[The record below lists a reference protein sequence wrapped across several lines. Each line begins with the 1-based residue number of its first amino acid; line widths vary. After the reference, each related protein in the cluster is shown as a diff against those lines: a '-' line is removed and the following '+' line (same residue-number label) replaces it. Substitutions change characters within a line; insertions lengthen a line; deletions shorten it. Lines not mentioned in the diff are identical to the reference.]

1 MTDPPNTKPEDD
13 RTMKKEY
20 IILVIVIIAS
30 VLYLALRKSDRT
42 HYELPEFAEF
52 SSKQISKIEVASPD
66 GTLDLFKQ
74 DDQWVVG
81 EKAYPAD
88 KNKMGDILSILK
100 ALKVTA
106 LVSQSAN
113 YVRYDLSPDKKIT
126 VKAWAGSQLEREL
139 DIGKVANT
147 FGHTFVKLPGD
158 KSVYHAEGNIR
169 RKFDISLDD
178 IRDKQVL
185 IFDENEMAEV
195 LVQAGD
201 QTLALIKKEMTEEP
215 SISTPEEDTG
225 TATVFW
231 QAPDGEKIDKDV
243 VDRLLSTLSD
253 LKCSGYLEDSKKGD
267 LKNPT
272 HSVTLKGEG
281 KKYTISLFEELGTE
295 ENKIPGLSSM
305 NDSLFYF
312 QTWKAKDITD
322 AIQDLL
328 PKTGK
333 TE

>member
-1 MTDPPNTKPEDD
+1 
-13 RTMKKEY
+13 MKKEY
-20 IILVIVIIAS
+20 IILVIVIIAL

-42 HYELPEFAEF
+42 YYELPNFAEF
-52 SSKQISKIEVASPD
+52 SSKQISKIELNSPD
-66 GTLDLFKQ
+66 GELELTKK

-88 KNKMGDILSILK
+88 KNKVGDMLSLLK
-100 ALKVTA
+100 ELKVTA
-106 LVSQSAN
+106 LVSESAS

-126 VKAWAGSQLEREL
+126 VKAWAGSRVEREL

-147 FGHTFVKLPGD
+147 FRHTFVKLPGD
-158 KSVYHAEGNIR
+158 ESVYHAEGNFR
-169 RKFDISLDD
+169 PKFDVSLDD

-201 QTLALIKKEMTEEP
+201 QTLALTKKEMTEEP
-215 SISTPEEDTG
+215 SDLAAGEDAE
-225 TATVFW
+225 TADEKGAKTETKTIW
-231 QAPDGEKIDKDV
+231 QAPDGEKIDKGV
-243 VDRLLSTLSD
+243 VDRLLSALSD

-272 HSVTLKGEG
+272 HSATLKGEG
-281 KKYTISLFEELGTE
+281 KEYTISLFEELETE
-295 ENKIPGLSSM
+295 ENEIPGLSSM
-305 NDSLFYF
+305 NDSPFYF

-322 AIQDLL
+322 AIQDIL
-328 PKTGK
+328 PKTE
-333 TE
+333 TAE

>member
-1 MTDPPNTKPEDD
+1 
-13 RTMKKEY
+13 MKKEY
-20 IILVIVIIAS
+20 VILVIVIIAL

-42 HYELPEFAEF
+42 YYELPEFAEF
-52 SSKQISKIEVASPD
+52 SSKQISKIELSSPD

-88 KNKMGDILSILK
+88 KNKVGDMLSLLK
-100 ALKVTA
+100 ELKVTA
-106 LVSQSAN
+106 LVSQSAS
-113 YVRYDLSPDKKIT
+113 YVRYDLSPEKKIT
-126 VKAWAGSQLEREL
+126 VKAWAGSRLEREL

-158 KSVYHAEGNIR
+158 KSVYHGEGNFR
-169 RKFDISLDD
+169 PKFDVSLDD

-185 IFDENEMAEV
+185 IFDENEIAEV
-195 LVQAGD
+195 FVQDGD
-201 QTLALIKKEMTEEP
+201 QTLALTKTEMTEEP
-215 SISTPEEDTG
+215 SDSTPGEDTG
-225 TATVFW
+225 TADEKGAKTEIKTVW
-231 QAPDGEKIDKDV
+231 QASDGDKIDKDA
-243 VDRLLSTLSD
+243 VDRLLSALSD

-281 KKYTISLFEELGTE
+281 KEYTISLFEALETE
-295 ENKIPGLSSM
+295 ENEIPGLSSM
-305 NDSLFYF
+305 NDSPFYF

-328 PKTGK
+328 PKTE
-333 TE
+333 TAE